1 MAQRRYLL
9 LILSFVGFIALGL
22 PDAVIGVA
30 WPTIRDHFDVPLDAL
45 GPFFIAATIG
55 AVISSTF
62 SGPVLERLGI
72 GRLLAGSCL
81 LTATA
86 LFGYTVSP
94 NWPVMVSL
102 GLLSGL
108 GAGAIDSSI
117 NTHAATQ
124 YSARVVNVLHA
135 FYAVGAAGGPAIMTA
150 MLASGRGWQ
159 SGYAILVAIE
169 ITLAIAFIVT
179 RKQWPAAGHGHGHRP
194 ASLWQTL
201 RLGKV
206 QLSMLVFLIY
216 TGCEVAAG
224 AWVFSLLF
232 EARGVATAA
241 AGTAVTLY
249 WVGLFGSRLGYAFLP
264 ASARPTVVIGV
275 CIVAALISMLVLA
288 VNIHPLIDTIAITL
302 IGFASGPIFPSM
314 IATTPE
320 RVGPQHTANTVG
332 LEVSMGATGL
342 ALLPALC
349 GLTAQD
355 YGLESVPKF
364 LGICWAILLLTYFFL
379 EGRRERTSDESAIAS

>member
-1 MAQRRYLL
+1 MAERRYLL

-30 WPTIRDHFDVPLDAL
+30 WPTIRDDFDVPLDAL
-45 GPFFIAATIG
+45 GPFFVTATIG

-62 SGPVLERLGI
+62 SGPVIERLGI

-86 LFGYTVSP
+86 MFGYTVSP
-94 NWPVMVSL
+94 AWAVMVTL

-108 GAGAIDSSI
+108 GAGAIDSAI
-117 NTHAATQ
+117 NMHAATQ

-150 MLASGRGWQ
+150 MLASGHGWR
-159 SGYAILVAIE
+159 SGYWIIVVIE
-169 ITLAIAFIVT
+169 VLLAIAFVVT
-179 RKQWPAAGHGHGHRP
+179 RKRWPASGHGHEHRP
-194 ASLWQTL
+194 ARLLQTL

-206 QLSMLVFLIY
+206 QLSMAVFLIY

-224 AWVFSLLF
+224 AWFFSLLY
-232 EARGVATAA
+232 ESRGFATAA

-264 ASARPTVVIGV
+264 ANARPTVVIGV
-275 CIVAALISMLVLA
+275 CIVAALVCMGVLVL
-288 VNIHPLIDTIAITL
+288 NLHPLIDTVAVTL

-314 IATTPE
+314 IATTPA
-320 RVGPQHTANTVG
+320 RVGPQHTANTIG
-332 LEVSMGATGL
+332 LQVSMGATGL
-342 ALLPALC
+342 ALLPALS
-349 GLTAQD
+349 GLAAQNF
-355 YGLESVPKF
+355 GLESVPKF
-364 LGICWAILLLTYFFL
+364 LGLCWAILLLAYLSL
-379 EGRRERTSDESAIAS
+379 EGRGAGGMRSAASAA